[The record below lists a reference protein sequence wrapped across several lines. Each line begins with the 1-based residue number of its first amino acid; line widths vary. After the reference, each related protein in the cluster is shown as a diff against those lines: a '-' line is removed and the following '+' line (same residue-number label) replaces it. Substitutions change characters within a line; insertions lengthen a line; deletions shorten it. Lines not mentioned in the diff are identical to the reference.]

1 MPPSFCVRA
10 GSFGQIESWF
20 GGYVSKSIFAAI
32 FKVFCLGIAEAFFM
46 LVR

>member
-1 MPPSFCVRA
+1 MPLPFYVRA

-20 GGYVSKSIFAAI
+20 GGWDSKSIFAAI